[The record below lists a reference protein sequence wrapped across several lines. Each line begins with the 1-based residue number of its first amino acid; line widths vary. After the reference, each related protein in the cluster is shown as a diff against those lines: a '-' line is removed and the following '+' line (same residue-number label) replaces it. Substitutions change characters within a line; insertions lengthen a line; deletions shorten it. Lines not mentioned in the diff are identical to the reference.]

1 MLFIPVENHVCEHIN
16 PCIKLRELHV
26 HIVFYIPLSTTC
38 YQPTILVS
46 NITENTKHLVVF
58 YNKSWYKDLVIT

>member
-1 MLFIPVENHVCEHIN
+1 MYKAKGIACAHSI
-16 PCIKLRELHV
+16 V
-26 HIVFYIPLSTTC
+26 HTMCMVLSTTC

-58 YNKSWYKDLVIT
+58 YNKLWYKKLAIT